1 MVRRISHESSIK
13 GGGSE
18 DLFVSLA
25 EQDLTVQRWSILWRT
40 IILSAL
46 GETIYPYSKHLR
58 VLDLSDLD
66 QLLQDDKFRQGKI
79 MQKFFSGPLARFNL
93 TIETPLKTGTR
104 GRPKRLDV
112 KGIISAIG
120 EVITEQ
126 SPLLEELSEPTTGD
140 LLSTALLTW
149 APRLTHLRRLD
160 LFDAKALGDET
171 VRNLLH
177 VHCPKLDNLR
187 IYQYVSD
194 DADQQLAMF
203 INGMQE
209 NSLLRFENIS
219 NCRMGTE
226 TCLALNAH
234 GKSLKA
240 LKLHTENDGLL
251 ACRYLQGCTGLET
264 IAIEDAGPTQDL
276 KATQNDVYL
285 EMVEWLKSCTALRDI
300 SLSNIQS
307 APDLLTPVL
316 LNSDIALTKLQINA
330 KEGSMYIVKDHHDF
344 HESLG
349 QKSSLREVLLRADPE
364 AMGRDDLE
372 VLMNT
377 FCALTNLRTLN
388 LTRISD
394 YFNDEHIKL
403 LARNLP
409 ELEDLYVGGFGIT
422 DAVLVDLASLRNIKS
437 LTFSGLTSLTADGLL
452 DFVGLLGEGN
462 RGILLAIDNADMDSA
477 ISPEGQDLVRETLA
491 EAVEGRFQY
500 QLLRGKAILLLLRIG
515 PANTNTFRSKHARL

>member
-1 MVRRISHESSIK
+1 M
-13 GGGSE
+13 
-18 DLFVSLA
+18 
-25 EQDLTVQRWSILWRT
+25 VQRWSILWRT

-46 GETIYPYSKHLR
+46 GQTFYPYSKHLR
-58 VLDLSDLD
+58 VLDLRDLA
-66 QLLQDDKFRQGKI
+66 QLLDDDKFRQGKI
-79 MQKFFSGPLARFNL
+79 MQHFFSGPLARFNL
-93 TIETPLKTGTR
+93 TLETPRKTGTR
-104 GRPKRLDV
+104 GRPKRLDL
-112 KGIISAIG
+112 KSIISAIG

-126 SPLLEELSEPTTGD
+126 SPLLEELTEPTTAD
-140 LLSTALLTW
+140 ILSTALLTW

-160 LFDAKALGDET
+160 LWDAKALADET

-177 VHCPKLDNLR
+177 VHCPNLDNLR
-187 IYQYVSD
+187 IYQFPAEG
-194 DADQQLAMF
+194 ADQQLATF

-209 NSLLRFENIS
+209 NTLTRFENIS
-219 NCRMGTE
+219 NCRIGTE

-240 LKLHTENDGLL
+240 LRLHLVDEGLL
-251 ACRYLQGCTGLET
+251 ASRYLQGCTGLET
-264 IAIEDAGPTQDL
+264 VAIDYAGPPQDL

-285 EMVEWLKSCTALRDI
+285 ELVEWLKSCTALRDI
-300 SLSNIQS
+300 SLSNMQS

-316 LNSDIALTKLQINA
+316 LNQDIMLTKLQINA

-349 QKSSLREVLLRADPE
+349 QKNSLRELLLRADPE
-364 AMGRDDLE
+364 SMARDDLE

-377 FCALTNLRTLN
+377 FCSLTNLRTLN

-394 YFNDEHIKL
+394 FFNDEHIKL

-422 DAVLVDLASLRNIKS
+422 DAIWDDLSLLRTVKN
-437 LTFSGLTSLTADGLL
+437 LTFSGLTSFTADGLL
-452 DFVGLLGEGN
+452 EFIGKLGEGN
-462 RGILLAIDNADMDSA
+462 RGMLLAIDNADMDSA
-477 ISPEGQDLVRETLA
+477 ISPEGQELVRDTLA

-500 QLLRGKAILLLLRIG
+500 QLLRGKTTAYT
-515 PANTNTFRSKHARL
+515 AASTNTNKQRAQTQTCLTSTILMIPIN